1 MHHRGCLKKIV
12 SAIKYSP
19 PFFKIDFVP
28 SKRDYLMAINCVQ
41 KLKMWIYTVQYVFQA
56 QSIIISVINIPYFVF
71 CFFFSNEKYIRFH
84 KDFNCNYNPIP
95 CNDRK
100 TLWRLPDEIIFHLA
114 PNTLLIIMKVYLF
127 VHIIIRKVCRS
138 DLSEKIKFF
147 SYIFFAWGWGDA
159 IRKTFSAQI
168 TRFSLLYSSSKSIER
183 FTVFVYK
190 LDSSTGRD
198 DSRQKIFTMS
208 VES

>member
-1 MHHRGCLKKIV
+1 MYKNWKCGFIL
-12 SAIKYSP
+12 YST
-19 PFFKIDFVP
+19 FFRHSPLSFPSLTFPILFFVG
-28 SKRDYLMAINCVQ
+28 
-41 KLKMWIYTVQYVFQA
+41 
-56 QSIIISVINIPYFVF
+56 
-71 CFFFSNEKYIRFH
+71 FFSNEKYIRFH

-159 IRKTFSAQI
+159 IRKTFSACI

-198 DSRQKIFTMS
+198 DSR
-208 VES
+208 

>member
-1 MHHRGCLKKIV
+1 MHHRGCLKKKQYLLSNIHPLL
-12 SAIKYSP
+12 IN
-19 PFFKIDFVP
+19 FVP

-56 QSIIISVINIPYFVF
+56 QAMIISVINIPYFVF

-100 TLWRLPDEIIFHLA
+100 TLWRLPDEIIIHLA
-114 PNTLLIIMKVYLF
+114 PNTLLIIMKVYLS

-147 SYIFFAWGWGDA
+147 SYIFSLGGWGDA

>member
-71 CFFFSNEKYIRFH
+71 CCFFSNEKYIRFH

-147 SYIFFAWGWGDA
+147 SYIFFAWGWGGCNPENLF
-159 IRKTFSAQI
+159 R
-168 TRFSLLYSSSKSIER
+168 
-183 FTVFVYK
+183 VHYK
-190 LDSSTGRD
+190 ILPF
-198 DSRQKIFTMS
+198 IFII
-208 VES
+208 

>member
-71 CFFFSNEKYIRFH
+71 CFSNEKYIRFH

-138 DLSEKIKFF
+138 DLSEKVKFF
-147 SYIFFAWGWGDA
+147 SFIFFAWGWGDA
-159 IRKTFSAQI
+159 IRKTFSACI